1 MYNAHHPTHKVPLS
15 ICNISCNVS
24 INHLQ
29 VQRPS
34 PIRPGAKLQ
43 ITPLKIKGEPADID
57 VAGAFEYPCEQKC
70 ELTDMEYFQWRVIK
84 QIFLKALKVTVTTI
98 IKILNI
104 NHHNYQYYYFV
115 I

>member
-1 MYNAHHPTHKVPLS
+1 MHIIMYNVYHPTHKVPLS
-15 ICNISCNVS
+15 ICNISCDVS

-70 ELTDMEYFQWRVIK
+70 ELTDMENF
-84 QIFLKALKVTVTTI
+84 
-98 IKILNI
+98 
-104 NHHNYQYYYFV
+104 
-115 I
+115 